1 MRLTAT
7 EIIELTEALNVHLQ
21 QKDSQ
26 GEMPKKALISAY
38 DKLYKNRQKRCLQNN
53 RKAS

>member
-21 QKDSQ
+21 RQDFQ
-26 GEMPKKALISAY
+26 GKKKKKALISAY